1 MKRLLLILILTLSF
15 QALARADNLEDF
27 EIAGISVG
35 DSLLEHFSKEI
46 ILEELNG
53 PFTYI
58 YKDNKFADLA
68 IGNSDNYLLNKK
80 FDNYYDLGVVIK
92 PNDKNF
98 KIYKIS
104 GRIFCKDNFN
114 ICLSKK
120 KEIVLELSNFF
131 GNKAT
136 PDTFDS
142 AHGYDKTG
150 NSMSYATVF
159 NFKTHEDLVRVVATN
174 WSQKLT
180 EEKQWGDNL
189 KIEIFLKE
197 FVTFME
203 NEAYK

>member
-1 MKRLLLILILTLSF
+1 MKRLLLILILTISF
-15 QALARADNLEDF
+15 QSWTKADDLRDF

-35 DSLLEHFSKEI
+35 DSLLDHFSKEK
-46 ILEELNG
+46 ILEELNSS
-53 PFTYI
+53 FTYI
-58 YKDNKFADLA
+58 YKDNKFADMA
-68 IGNSDNYLLNKK
+68 IGNSDVYILNKK

-104 GRIFCKDNFN
+104 GRIFCKDDFN

-120 KEIVLELSNFF
+120 KEIVSELINFF

-150 NSMSYATVF
+150 NSKSYATVF
-159 NFKTHEDLVRVVATN
+159 NFKAHEDLVRIVATN

-180 EEKQWGDNL
+180 EEKQWNDNL
-189 KIEIFLKE
+189 KIEIFLRE

-203 NEAYK
+203 NEAYN

>member
-1 MKRLLLILILTLSF
+1 MNRLILILILTFSF
-15 QALARADNLEDF
+15 QSWTKADDLRDF
-27 EIAGISVG
+27 EIGGISVG
-35 DSLLEHFSKEI
+35 DSLLDHFSKEK
-46 ILEELNG
+46 ILEELNSS
-53 PFTYI
+53 FTYI
-58 YKDNKFADLA
+58 YKDNKFADMA
-68 IGNSDNYLLNKK
+68 IGNY
-80 FDNYYDLGVVIK
+80 FDLGVVIK

-104 GRIFCKDNFN
+104 GRIFCKDDFN

-120 KEIVLELSNFF
+120 KEIVSELINFF

-150 NSMSYATVF
+150 NSKSYATVF
-159 NFKTHEDLVRVVATN
+159 SFKTHEDLVRVVATN